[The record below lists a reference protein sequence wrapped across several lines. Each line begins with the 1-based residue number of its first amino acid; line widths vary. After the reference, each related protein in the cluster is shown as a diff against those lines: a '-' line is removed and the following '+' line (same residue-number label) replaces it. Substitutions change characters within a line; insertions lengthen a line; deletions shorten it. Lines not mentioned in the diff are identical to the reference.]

1 MDWDVLELLKKVVD
15 SKGSDLHITV
25 GLPPVIRIDGKLTKT
40 DLPVLKPEDTEQIA
54 RFIAGKN
61 ERWEHFLK
69 SNELDL
75 SISLPQTGRFR
86 VNVYRQR
93 GSFGLVLRALSY
105 VIPSMEELHLP
116 KDTLVKLTA
125 LPRGLILVTGPT
137 GSGKSTSL
145 ASMIDYINNT
155 RACHIITIEDPIEYL
170 HSHKKSIINQREL
183 GADTHSFENALVHAL
198 RQDPDV
204 ILVGEMRNLETIA
217 IALTAAETGH
227 LVFATLH
234 TNNAPSTIDRIVD
247 IFPPHQQQQVRI
259 QLAGAVQG
267 VISQQLLARANAKG
281 RVPAIEVMLANNA
294 IRNLIREGKSH
305 QIYTVMQTSLSE
317 GMITM
322 DRSLYELYRKGLVTW
337 EDAFDNA
344 IDQKEFKAWRNR
356 T

>member
-1 MDWDVLELLKKVVD
+1 MDWDVPELLKRVVD

-25 GLPPVIRIDGKLTKT
+25 GLPPVIRIDGKLIKT
-40 DLPVLKPEDTEQIA
+40 DLPVLKPTDTEYIA
-54 RFIAGKN
+54 RFIVGEN
-61 ERWEHFLK
+61 NRWEQFLK
-69 SNELDL
+69 NNELDL
-75 SISLPQTGRFR
+75 SIGLPQTGRFR

-93 GSFGLVLRALSY
+93 GSCGLVLRALSY
-105 VIPSMEELHLP
+105 IIPSMEELQLP
-116 KDTLVKLTA
+116 KETLIKLAA

-183 GADTHSFENALVHAL
+183 GADTYSFENALVHAL

-227 LVFATLH
+227 LVLATLH

-259 QLAGAVQG
+259 QLAGAIQG
-267 VISQQLLARANAKG
+267 VMSQQLLPRAHTKG
-281 RVPAIEVMLANNA
+281 RVPAIEIMLANNA

-322 DRSLYELYRKGLVTW
+322 DRSLFELYRKGLVTW
-337 EDAFDNA
+337 EDAFKHA
-344 IDQKEFKAWRNR
+344 IDQKEFKNWRNR